1 VHDQALFFSTG
12 TMSYLV
18 LARKWRPLTFD
29 QMVGQE
35 FISRTLRNAIES
47 GRVAHAFLFT
57 GPRGVGKTSAARI
70 LAKSLNCEQG
80 PTPDPCNRCVYCLE
94 IMESRSLDVYE
105 IDGASNTSVDDV
117 RELRENVRYLPRPGK
132 KRIYIIDEVHMLSKS
147 AFNAL
152 LKTLE
157 EPPDHVVFIFATT
170 EPQKVPETI
179 QSRCQR
185 YDFRRIP
192 ASRIG
197 ERLREIAAVEGIEA
211 GEASLAWIAKAADG
225 SMRDALSL
233 LDQMI
238 SYCGRRIPDE
248 AVQEMLG
255 LAGREVFFRIS
266 DAVLSQNPAG
276 CIEALE
282 EIYRAGCDLG
292 PFYQDLVEHFRN
304 LLVASLLEDPA
315 PLLQM
320 GDGEASDL
328 KKQASKSTPED
339 LRRLLSLL
347 IRAEK
352 DVLKSSMPRVGL
364 EATLVKMAHLSNLEP
379 LPALLERVLKLE
391 ERPAPLVKSGP
402 PLPPPAGTAGPGS
415 RQRPAS
421 SGSKGSEAPGKTSS
435 SAPVRPPK
443 ARPPAAEPSG
453 TPAPKAKTEPPLA
466 GPAATQTKGKDEAI
480 RAILEA
486 VSRERAGLAAQLEAV
501 EQWDVTPARVT
512 ALCPRGSFLFEKLRH
527 PEVRAWLEAVVKR
540 CVGPSVAFDV
550 RTLHPSQPEPV
561 LAEDGQPGLPGIPR
575 TPGGQSSSGP
585 GSFPTEEEALNSPG
599 VRNVQELFRG
609 KVREIRSLS
618 AAKEE

>member
-1 VHDQALFFSTG
+1 
-12 TMSYLV
+12 MSYLV

-35 FISRTLRNAIES
+35 FISRTLRNAVES

-80 PTPDPCNRCVYCLE
+80 PTPDPCNRCVFCLE

-132 KRIYIIDEVHMLSKS
+132 KRVYIIDEVHMLSKS

-192 ASRIG
+192 ANRIG

-211 GEASLAWIAKAADG
+211 GETSLAWIAKAADG

-238 SYCGRRIPDE
+238 SYCGRKIPDE
-248 AVQEMLG
+248 AVQELLG

-266 DAVLSQNPAG
+266 DAVLNQNPAG

-315 PLLQM
+315 RFLQM
-320 GDGEASDL
+320 GDVEAADL

-391 ERPAPLVKSGP
+391 ERSATPARGGP
-402 PLPPPAGTAGPGS
+402 TLPTQAATAGPGS
-415 RQRPAS
+415 RQRPATRG
-421 SGSKGSEAPGKTSS
+421 GSRGPEAPGKSSS
-435 SAPVRPPK
+435 SAPVRPSK
-443 ARPPAAEPSG
+443 ARPPAIEPSIS
-453 TPAPKAKTEPPLA
+453 PAPKAKTEPPLA
-466 GPAATQTKGKDEAI
+466 KPTATQPKGKDEAI

-486 VSRERAGLAAQLEAV
+486 VSRGRAGLAAQLEAV
-501 EQWDVTPARVT
+501 EQWDVTPSRVT
-512 ALCPRGSFLFEKLRH
+512 ALCPRGSFLFEKLRQ
-527 PEVRAWLEAVVKR
+527 PEIRGWLDKVVKQ
-540 CVGPSVAFDV
+540 CLGPSVTFDV
-550 RTLHPSQPEPV
+550 RTLDPSPPEPI

-575 TPGGQSSSGP
+575 PPEGRDASGP
-585 GSFPTEEEALNSPG
+585 GRFPTEEEALSSPG

-609 KVREIRSLS
+609 KVREIRFLS
-618 AAKEE
+618 SAKEE

>member
-1 VHDQALFFSTG
+1 
-12 TMSYLV
+12 MSYLV

-35 FISRTLRNAIES
+35 FIARTLRNAIES

-70 LAKSLNCEQG
+70 LAKSLNCEKG
-80 PTPDPCNRCVYCLE
+80 PTPEPCNRCGYCLE

-157 EPPDHVVFIFATT
+157 EPPEHVVFIFATT

-185 YDFRRIP
+185 FDFRRIP
-192 ASRIG
+192 VSRIG
-197 ERLREIAAVEGIEA
+197 GRLREIAAAEGIEA
-211 GEASLAWIAKAADG
+211 GDAALAWIAKAADG

-238 SYCGRRIPDE
+238 SYCGRSIPDD
-248 AVQEMLG
+248 AVRELLG
-255 LAGREVFFRIS
+255 MAGREVFFRIS
-266 DAVLSQNPAG
+266 DAVLDQNPAG
-276 CIEALE
+276 CIEALD

-315 PLLQM
+315 PFLQM
-320 GDGEASDL
+320 GDGEAEDF

-352 DVLKSSMPRVGL
+352 DVLRSTLPRVGL
-364 EATLVKMAHLSNLEP
+364 EATLVKMAHLGRLEP
-379 LPALLERVLKLE
+379 LPELLDRVLKLE
-391 ERPAPLVKSGP
+391 EPPGP
-402 PLPPPAGTAGPGS
+402 RATGSPGPCPAGTTGPGT
-415 RQRPAS
+415 RQEPSPGGSKPAADASPRNAS
-421 SGSKGSEAPGKTSS
+421 SPAAARTSAARAPAAQPSGGAPSKPKNEARPVSPAPG
-435 SAPVRPPK
+435 PPK
-443 ARPPAAEPSG
+443 RKE
-453 TPAPKAKTEPPLA
+453 
-466 GPAATQTKGKDEAI
+466 EAI

-486 VSRERAGLAAQLEAV
+486 VSQERAGLAAQMEAV
-501 EQWDVTPARVT
+501 EHWEVTSSRVT
-512 ALCPRGSFLFEKLRH
+512 ALCPSGSFLFEKLRQ
-527 PEVRAWLEAVVKR
+527 PDVRQWLDGVVKQ
-540 CVGPSVAFDV
+540 CVGPSVAFEV
-550 RTLHPSQPEPV
+550 RALNQPPPEPAL
-561 LAEDGQPGLPGIPR
+561 LAADQSDLPGIARVPER
-575 TPGGQSSSGP
+575 QGP
-585 GSFPTEEEALNSPG
+585 SDSVKFPTQEEALNSPG

-609 KVREIRSLS
+609 KIREIKLLTPD
-618 AAKEE
+618 KEG

>member
-1 VHDQALFFSTG
+1 
-12 TMSYLV
+12 MSYLV

-35 FISRTLRNAIES
+35 FISRTLRNAVER

-80 PTPDPCNRCVYCLE
+80 PTPDPCNRCVFCLE

-132 KRIYIIDEVHMLSKS
+132 KRVYIIDEVHMLSKS

-192 ASRIG
+192 ANRIG

-211 GEASLAWIAKAADG
+211 GEASLTWIAKAADG

-248 AVQEMLG
+248 AVQELLG

-266 DAVLSQNPAG
+266 DAVLNQNPAG

-315 PLLQM
+315 PFLQM
-320 GDGEASDL
+320 GDGEAADL

-352 DVLKSSMPRVGL
+352 DVLKSSMPRVGI

-391 ERPAPLVKSGP
+391 ERSA
-402 PLPPPAGTAGPGS
+402 PPAKGGPTMPPQAATAGPGS
-415 RQRPAS
+415 RQRPATR
-421 SGSKGSEAPGKTSS
+421 GSKSPEAPGKISF
-435 SAPVRPPK
+435 SAPVRPSK
-443 ARPPAAEPSG
+443 ARPPAAQPPSR
-453 TPAPKAKTEPPLA
+453 PAPKAITEPPLA
-466 GPAATQTKGKDEAI
+466 KPTAAQSKGKDEAI
-480 RAILEA
+480 RSILEA
-486 VSRERAGLAAQLEAV
+486 VSRGRAGLAAQLEAV
-501 EQWDVTPARVT
+501 EQWDVTPSRVT
-512 ALCPRGSFLFEKLRH
+512 ARCPRGSFLFEKLRQ
-527 PEVRAWLEAVVKR
+527 PEIRGWLDEVVKQ
-540 CVGPSVAFDV
+540 CLGPSVAFEV
-550 RTLHPSQPEPV
+550 RTLDPSPPEPI
-561 LAEDGQPGLPGIPR
+561 LAEDWQPGLPGIPR
-575 TPGGQSSSGP
+575 PPEGRDASGP
-585 GSFPTEEEALNSPG
+585 GRFPTEEEALSSPG

-609 KVREIRSLS
+609 KVREIRFLS
-618 AAKEE
+618 SAKEE

>member
-1 VHDQALFFSTG
+1 
-12 TMSYLV
+12 MSYLV

-35 FISRTLRNAIES
+35 FIARTLRNAIES

-80 PTPDPCNRCVYCLE
+80 PTPEPCNRCGYCLE

-157 EPPDHVVFIFATT
+157 EPPEHVVFIFATT

-185 YDFRRIP
+185 FDFRRIP
-192 ASRIG
+192 VSRIG
-197 ERLREIAAVEGIEA
+197 ERLREISAAEGIEA
-211 GEASLAWIAKAADG
+211 GEAALAWIAKAADG

-238 SYCGRRIPDE
+238 SYCGRKIPDE
-248 AVQEMLG
+248 AVRELLG
-255 LAGREVFFRIS
+255 MVDREVFFRIS
-266 DAVLSQNPAG
+266 DAVLGQNPAG
-276 CIEALE
+276 CIEALD
-282 EIYRAGCDLG
+282 EIYRAGCDLV

-304 LLVASLLEDPA
+304 LLVASLLEDPG
-315 PLLQM
+315 PFLQM
-320 GDGEASDL
+320 GHGEAEDF
-328 KKQASKSTPED
+328 KKQASKSSPED

-352 DVLKSSMPRVGL
+352 DVLRSSLPRIGL
-364 EATLVKMAHLSNLEP
+364 EATLVKMAHLANLEP
-379 LPALLERVLKLE
+379 LPELLDRVLKLE
-391 ERPAPLVKSGP
+391 ERSGV
-402 PLPPPAGTAGPGS
+402 PPPRGGPAFTTAKGAGSGS
-415 RQRPAS
+415 RQKPAASGTKAPQTPGKAS
-421 SGSKGSEAPGKTSS
+421 SALSEPGL
-435 SAPVRPPK
+435 PPEVRPSP
-443 ARPPAAEPSG
+443 AEPAGNTASKAG
-453 TPAPKAKTEPPLA
+453 NSTQFVASTSTPPPL
-466 GPAATQTKGKDEAI
+466 GKDQAI

-486 VSRERAGLAAQLEAV
+486 VSQKRAGLAAQMEAV
-501 EQWDVTPARVT
+501 EHWEVTPSRVT
-512 ALCPRGSFLFEKLRH
+512 ALCPNGSFLYEKLRQ
-527 PEVRAWLEAVVKR
+527 PDVRQWLDGVVKQ
-540 CVGPSVAFDV
+540 CVGPSVSFEV
-550 RTLHPSQPEPV
+550 RTLNQALPEPARLV
-561 LAEDGQPGLPGIPR
+561 SGQSDLPGIAR
-575 TPGGQSSSGP
+575 VP
-585 GSFPTEEEALNSPG
+585 GSQGSSEPVKFPTQEEALNSPG

-609 KVREIRSLS
+609 KIREIKLLTPD
-618 AAKEE
+618 KEG